1 MVVARQWASS
11 LLETILAKEA
21 KSRKVLLRKTPRLS
35 ITGQTGDYST
45 DSVAIGYPGRQHLG
59 WQIQWEQPARQRQVL
74 PGEIQ
79 PDLSRKIYPV
89 CHRRNHILKR
99 G

>member
-1 MVVARQWASS
+1 MVVARRWASS

-45 DSVAIGYPGRQHLG
+45 DSVAIGYLGRQRLSQ
-59 WQIQWEQPARQRQVL
+59 QIKWEQPARQRQVL
-74 PGEIQ
+74 LSEIQ
-79 PDLSRKIYPV
+79 PDLSRKIYPA
-89 CHRRNHILKR
+89 CYRRIH
-99 G
+99 